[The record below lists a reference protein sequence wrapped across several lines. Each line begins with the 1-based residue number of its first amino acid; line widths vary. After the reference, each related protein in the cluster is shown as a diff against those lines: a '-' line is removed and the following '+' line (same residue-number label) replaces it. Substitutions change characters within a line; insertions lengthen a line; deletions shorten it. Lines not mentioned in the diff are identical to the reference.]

1 MDMAAFLWSAFWL
14 GVGCVFTLLVP
25 VVLLIVLLV
34 RRMVNGKA
42 LALGFASFAVS
53 QHLLRIPLLSALSL
67 WQPYAAWATAHVWLQ
82 LLLVGGLS
90 AGLFEETARLGGA
103 CLLNRKGF
111 TYRDVI
117 SFGLGHGLCE
127 VITLVGASQ
136 AGSLLIALAMAVST
150 KAMEQILGNQFQT
163 LGAQLAAVGPLTI
176 ALSVVERLGAV
187 SLHVFNT
194 VLVFR
199 AVRQRRP
206 LFWLA
211 ALAIHTAGNFA
222 VVAVNLL
229 AGAVPA
235 EGLMVLIGAACLAG
249 TLAGRRAFDRADA

>member
-1 MDMAAFLWSAFWL
+1 MDTSAFWWAVVWL
-14 GVGCVFTLLVP
+14 GMGCVFTLLVP
-25 VVLLIVLLV
+25 VVLLIVLPV

-42 LALGFASFAVS
+42 LALGFAAFAVS
-53 QHLLRIPLLSALSL
+53 QLLLRIPLLNALSL
-67 WQPYAAWATAHVWLQ
+67 WQPYVDWATAHTWLQ

-103 CLLNRKGF
+103 LLLDRKGF
-111 TYRDVI
+111 TYKDAV

-127 VITLVGASQ
+127 VILLVGASQ
-136 AGSLLIALAMAVST
+136 ANSLLAALAMAFAPGV
-150 KAMEQILGNQFQT
+150 MEQALGAQFE
-163 LGAQLAAVGPLTI
+163 LAAAQLAAVTPLAV
-176 ALSVVERLGAV
+176 ALAVVERVGSV

-194 VLVFR
+194 VLVFL
-199 AVRQRRP
+199 AVRRRQP
-206 LFWLA
+206 LFYLA
-211 ALAIHTAGNFA
+211 ALAIHTVGNFA

-249 TLAGRRAFDRADA
+249 TLAGRRAFA

>member
-1 MDMAAFLWSAFWL
+1 MDMGSLLGAAFWL

-53 QHLLRIPLLSALSL
+53 QLVLRIPLLSLLSL
-67 WQPYAAWATAHVWLQ
+67 WPPYANWAAAHIWLQ

-103 CLLNRKGF
+103 LLLKRKGF
-111 TYRDVI
+111 TCKDVI

-127 VITLVGASQ
+127 VILLVGASQ
-136 AGSLLIALAMAVST
+136 ASSLATTLAVALAPDMMRQA
-150 KAMEQILGNQFQT
+150 LGSQFE
-163 LGAQLAAVGPLTI
+163 LLLAQLAAVGPLTI
-176 ALSVVERLGAV
+176 ALAVVERLGAV

-199 AVRQRRP
+199 AVRQRQP

-211 ALAIHTAGNFA
+211 ALAVHTAGNFA

-235 EGLMVLIGAACLAG
+235 EGLMLVIGAACLAG
-249 TLAGRRAFDRADA
+249 TLASRRAFAAPER